1 MASRMHAADAY
12 LVLVIPQ
19 KTQMIVKIRHLAATS
34 GAPIQ
39 DLVVPVPPHTPS
51 EKGFAA
57 VADAAANAIIDSWK
71 VRSAV
76 DFSKRS
82 KLLAEMHVNTLEEW
96 AQAIEKLETVSTVTE
111 VSVVAMNFGE
121 ARVAISYVGS
131 TDQLNEQL
139 AHSGLTLFNENGQ
152 WWLSRSDAEARP

>member
-1 MASRMHAADAY
+1 AWRDVEPMASRIHAADAY

-19 KTQMIVKIRHLAATS
+19 KAQMIVKIRHLTGSS
-34 GAPIQ
+34 GAAIQ
-39 DLVVPVPPHTPS
+39 DLAVPVPPNTPPT
-51 EKGFAA
+51 KGFAA

-71 VRSAV
+71 SRSAV

-96 AQAIEKLETVSTVTE
+96 AQALQKLGTLSTVTD
-111 VSVVAMNFGE
+111 VSVVAMNLGE
-121 ARVAISYVGS
+121 ARVVISYVGS

-139 AHSGLTLFNENGQ
+139 ARAGLTLSSENGQ
-152 WWLSRSDAEARP
+152 WWL